1 MLEPNTS
8 APRRTLESDAATCGE
23 SHARLSVPQLV
34 DRIMELNPSASGQ
47 FLVNFRREAL
57 RDYLDHLVCTSSPR
71 GREARWLRRGD
82 TPGIVVREPRD

>member
-8 APRRTLESDAATCGE
+8 SISRAMVSDAEPLGD

-57 RDYLDHLVCTSSPR
+57 RDYLDHLVCTSAPR
-71 GREARWLRRGD
+71 GRGARWLRRGD
-82 TPGIVVREPRD
+82 TPGIIVRDPRD